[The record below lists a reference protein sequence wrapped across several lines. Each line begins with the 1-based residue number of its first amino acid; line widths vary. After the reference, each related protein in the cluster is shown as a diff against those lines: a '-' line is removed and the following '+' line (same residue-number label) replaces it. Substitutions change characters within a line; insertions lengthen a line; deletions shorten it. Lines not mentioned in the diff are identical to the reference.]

1 MSPGRRSW
9 WGWGLEE
16 SALTGDRLDG
26 LGALLGGFFGVTP
39 ERRAPVPLE
48 ALDFRRPRVEPP
60 SALAPLCDTSTYER
74 ARHAYGRSYRDVVR
88 AFRGEFPH
96 PPDVVAFPR
105 TEGEVAAVLDW
116 CASTGTVVVPYGGG
130 SSVVGGVECDAD
142 RTVTLDL
149 TGLGQV
155 MEVDATSQAA
165 RIQGGALGPAIEDG
179 LRPAGLTLRHYPQS
193 FEFSTLGGWIATRSA
208 GHHATLA
215 THIEDRV
222 ESLRVLTPQ
231 GVIETRRLP
240 ASGAGPAAERLFAG
254 SEGTL
259 GVIVEAWMRVLER
272 PRFRA
277 TAAVGFASFDAGVAA
292 TRALAQ
298 SGLHP
303 SNCRLLDRAEARF
316 SGTGDQPVLLVGF
329 ESAAHPVD
337 LLLAQALECCADHG
351 GSAAAGKGSGGGGP
365 QGGGPQ
371 GGPGRGGPGGGPGG
385 DVGGGPGGRPGGA
398 GGDGRDATADTW
410 RRAFFDMPYLRDG
423 LVAFSAI
430 VETFETA
437 VTWDRFPALHAAVK
451 SAVRETLRAV
461 GAPGGFV
468 SCRFTHVYA
477 DGPAPYY
484 TVIAPGRPGAQL
496 EQWAAVKEAASTA
509 IDAAGGTATHHHAVG
524 RDHRAAYDRERPDL
538 YAAVLRAAKAT
549 LDPAGVLNPGVL
561 FDPIGANPGVGAHVG
576 GNPGAGD
583 NGVGGNPGVASEPE

>member
-1 MSPGRRSW
+1 MSASRRSF

-26 LGALLGGFFGVTP
+26 LGSLLAGFFGTTP
-39 ERRAPVPLE
+39 ERRTPVPLE
-48 ALDFRRPRVEPP
+48 ALELRSPRTEPP
-60 SALAPLCDTSTYER
+60 AALASFCDTSTYER

-96 PPDVVAFPR
+96 PPDIVAFPQ
-105 TEGEVAAVLDW
+105 TEADVAAVLDW
-116 CASTGTVVVPYGGG
+116 CASTNTAVVPYGGG
-130 SSVVGGVECDAD
+130 SSVVGGVECDAE

-149 TGLGQV
+149 TGLGGV
-155 MEVDATSQAA
+155 LEIDATSRAA

-222 ESLRVLTPQ
+222 ESLRVLTPK

-240 ASGAGPAAERLFAG
+240 ASGAGPAPERLFAG

-259 GVIVEAWMRVLER
+259 GVITEAWVRVVER

-277 TAAVGFASFDAGVAA
+277 TASVVFDTFDAAAAA

-329 ESAAHPVD
+329 ESAAYPVD
-337 LLLAQALECCADHG
+337 FLLARALECCADHG
-351 GSAAAGKGSGGGGP
+351 GSA
-365 QGGGPQ
+365 
-371 GGPGRGGPGGGPGG
+371 
-385 DVGGGPGGRPGGA
+385 VV
-398 GGDGRDATADTW
+398 GRDSANAEEDRGRDSTADTW

-423 LVAFSAI
+423 LVSFSAI
-430 VETFETA
+430 AETFETA

-451 SAVRETLRAV
+451 SAVRETLMAV

-484 TVIAPGRPGAQL
+484 TVIAPGRPGAEL
-496 EQWAAVKEAASTA
+496 EQWAAVKEAASNA
-509 IDAAGGTATHHHAVG
+509 IEGAGGTATHHHAVG
-524 RDHRAAYDRERPDL
+524 RDHRRGYDRERPDL
-538 YAAVLRAAKAT
+538 YAAVLRAAKTT

-561 FDPIGANPGVGAHVG
+561 LDP
-576 GNPGAGD
+576 
-583 NGVGGNPGVASEPE
+583 E

>member
-1 MSPGRRSW
+1 MTSGRRSW

-16 SALTGDRLDG
+16 SALAGDRLEG
-26 LGALLGGFFGVTP
+26 LGALLKGFFGVAP
-39 ERRAPVPLE
+39 ERRSPVPLD
-48 ALDFRRPRVEPP
+48 ALELRPARLEPP
-60 SALAPLCDTSTYER
+60 AALQPICDSSTYER
-74 ARHAYGRSYRDVVR
+74 ARHAYGRSFRDVVR
-88 AFRGEFPH
+88 GFRGEFSH

-105 TEGEVAAVLDW
+105 NEADVVAVLDW
-116 CASTGTVVVPYGGG
+116 CGSTGTAVVPYGGG

-155 MEVDATSQAA
+155 VEIDATSQAA
-165 RIQGGALGPAIEDG
+165 RIQGGALGPAIEDQ
-179 LRPAGLTLRHYPQS
+179 LRPAGLTMRHYPQS

-222 ESLRVLTPQ
+222 ESVRVVTPH
-231 GVIETRRLP
+231 GVIQTRRLP
-240 ASGAGPAAERLFAG
+240 ASGAGPAPERLFAG

-259 GVIVEAWMRVLER
+259 GVIVEAWMRVLRR
-272 PRFRA
+272 PTFRA
-277 TAAVGFASFDAGVAA
+277 ATSVTFDDFDHGVAA

-316 SGTGDQPVLLVGF
+316 SGTGDQPVLLVAF

-337 LLLAQALECCADHG
+337 VLLGQALECCADHG
-351 GSAAAGKGSGGGGP
+351 GRPAANPA
-365 QGGGPQ
+365 
-371 GGPGRGGPGGGPGG
+371 
-385 DVGGGPGGRPGGA
+385 GA
-398 GGDGRDATADTW
+398 GGEPAGRDAAADTW

-437 VTWDRFPALHAAVK
+437 ITWDRFPALHAAVK
-451 SAVRETLRAV
+451 SAVKDALAAV
-461 GAPGGFV
+461 GAGGGFI
-468 SCRFTHVYA
+468 SCRFTHAYS

-484 TVIAPGRPGAQL
+484 TVVAPGRAGAEL
-496 EQWAAVKEAASTA
+496 EQWAAIKQAASA
-509 IDAAGGTATHHHAVG
+509 ALAAAGGTITHHHAVG
-524 RDHRAAYDRERPDL
+524 RDHRPVYDRERPDL
-538 YAAVLRAAKAT
+538 FADVLRAAKAT
-549 LDPAGVLNPGVL
+549 LDPAGILNPGVL
-561 FDPIGANPGVGAHVG
+561 F
-576 GNPGAGD
+576 
-583 NGVGGNPGVASEPE
+583 E

>member
-1 MSPGRRSW
+1 VSGGRRSW

-16 SALTGDRLDG
+16 SALTAERLAG
-26 LGALLGGFFGVTP
+26 LGALLAGLFNLTP
-39 ERRAPVPLE
+39 ERSTPVPLE
-48 ALDFRRPRVEPP
+48 DLDLRKPRIEPP
-60 SALAPLCDTSTYER
+60 ATLAAFCDMSIYER

-96 PPDVVAFPR
+96 PPDIVAFPQ
-105 TEGEVAAVLDW
+105 TEADVAAVLDW
-116 CASTGTVVVPYGGG
+116 CASTGTAAVPYGGG
-130 SSVVGGVECDAD
+130 SSVVGGVECDAE
-142 RTVTLDL
+142 RTLTLDL

-155 MEVDATSQAA
+155 VEIDATSQAA
-165 RIQGGALGPAIEDG
+165 RIQGGALGPAIEDQ
-179 LRPAGLTLRHYPQS
+179 LRPSGLSLRHYPQS
-193 FEFSTLGGWIATRSA
+193 FEFSSLGGWIATRSA

-222 ESLRVLTPQ
+222 ESLRVLTPR
-231 GVIETRRLP
+231 GLIETRRLP
-240 ASGAGPAAERLFAG
+240 ASGAGPAPERLFAG

-259 GVIVEAWMRVLER
+259 GVIVEAWVRLVER

-277 TAAVGFASFDAGVAA
+277 TAAAVFDSFEAGVAA
-292 TRALAQ
+292 ARALAQ

-316 SGTGDQPVLLVGF
+316 SGTGDKPVLLVGF

-337 LLLAQALECCADHG
+337 FLLARALECCADHG
-351 GSAAAGKGSGGGGP
+351 GSSSGSG
-365 QGGGPQ
+365 
-371 GGPGRGGPGGGPGG
+371 
-385 DVGGGPGGRPGGA
+385 D
-398 GGDGRDATADTW
+398 GGDGRDRTADTW

-430 VETFETA
+430 AETFETA
-437 VTWDRFPALHAAVK
+437 VTWDRFPVLHAAVK
-451 SAVRETLRAV
+451 SAVRETLDAV

-484 TVIAPGRPGAQL
+484 TVIAPGRAGAEL
-496 EQWAAVKEAASTA
+496 EQWAAVKAAASAA
-509 IDAAGGTATHHHAVG
+509 IDGAGGTATHHHAVG
-524 RDHRAAYDRERPDL
+524 RDHRPAYDRERPEL

-561 FDPIGANPGVGAHVG
+561 LDP
-576 GNPGAGD
+576 
-583 NGVGGNPGVASEPE
+583 E

>member
-1 MSPGRRSW
+1 MGAVTEGRRSW

-16 SALTGDRLDG
+16 SALHGERLDG
-26 LGALLGGFFGVTP
+26 LGALLAGFFGITP
-39 ERRAPVPLE
+39 ERRTPVPLE
-48 ALDFRRPRVEPP
+48 ALELRPARIEPP
-60 SALAPLCDTSTYER
+60 ASLAPFCSTSTYER

-88 AFRGEFPH
+88 GFRGEFPH

-105 TEGEVAAVLDW
+105 TEAEVAAVLDW
-116 CASTGTVVVPYGGG
+116 GAATGTAVVPYGGG

-149 TGLGQV
+149 TGLGAV
-155 MEVDATSQAA
+155 AEIDPTSHAA
-165 RIQGGALGPAIEDG
+165 RIQGGALGPAIEAQ

-231 GVIETRRLP
+231 GPVETRRLP
-240 ASGAGPAAERLFAG
+240 ASGAGPAPERLFAG
-254 SEGTL
+254 SEGIL
-259 GVIVEAWMRVLER
+259 GVIVEAWMRVVQR

-277 TAAVGFASFDAGVAA
+277 TAALAFDSFDAGVAA

-316 SGTGDQPVLLVGF
+316 SGTGDAPVLLVGF
-329 ESAAHPVD
+329 ESAVHPVD
-337 LLLAQALECCADHG
+337 SDLARALECCADHG
-351 GSAAAGKGSGGGGP
+351 GSAIAGS
-365 QGGGPQ
+365 QGGGRD
-371 GGPGRGGPGGGPGG
+371 GE
-385 DVGGGPGGRPGGA
+385 
-398 GGDGRDATADTW
+398 GRDATADAW

-423 LVAFSAI
+423 LVAHGAI
-430 VETFETA
+430 AETFETA
-437 VTWDRFPALHAAVK
+437 VTWDRFPALHAAAK
-451 SAVRETLRAV
+451 SAVRETLAAV
-461 GAPGGFV
+461 GAPGGFI
-468 SCRFTHVYA
+468 SCRFTHAYP

-484 TVIAPGRPGAQL
+484 TVIAPGRPGAEL
-496 EQWAAVKEAASTA
+496 EQWAAVKDAASTA
-509 IDAAGGTATHHHAVG
+509 IDRAGGTATHHHAVG
-524 RDHRAAYDRERPDL
+524 RDHRPAYDRERPDL
-538 YAAVLRAAKAT
+538 YADALRAVKAT

-561 FDPIGANPGVGAHVG
+561 LDP
-576 GNPGAGD
+576 
-583 NGVGGNPGVASEPE
+583 E

>member
-1 MSPGRRSW
+1 VSGRRSW

-16 SALTGDRLDG
+16 SALAGDRLEA
-26 LGALLGGFFGVTP
+26 LGALLAGFFNITP
-39 ERRAPVPLE
+39 ERATPVPLE
-48 ALDFRRPRVEPP
+48 DLDLRKPRIEPP
-60 SALAPLCDTSTYER
+60 PALAAFCDTSTYER
-74 ARHAYGRSYRDVVR
+74 ARHAYGRSYRDIVR

-96 PPDVVAFPR
+96 PPDIVAFPQ
-105 TEGEVAAVLDW
+105 TEADVAAVLDW
-116 CASTGTVVVPYGGG
+116 CASTGTAAVPYGGG
-130 SSVVGGVECDAD
+130 SSVVGGVECDAE
-142 RTVTLDL
+142 RTLTLDL

-155 MEVDATSQAA
+155 VEIDGTSRAA
-165 RIQGGALGPAIEDG
+165 RIQGGALGPAIEDR
-179 LRPAGLTLRHYPQS
+179 LRPSGLSLRHYPQS
-193 FEFSTLGGWIATRSA
+193 FEFSSLGGWIATRSA

-222 ESLRVLTPQ
+222 ESLRVLTPR

-240 ASGAGPAAERLFAG
+240 ASGAGPAPERLFAG

-259 GVIVEAWMRVLER
+259 GVIVEAWMRLVER

-277 TAAVGFASFDAGVAA
+277 AAAVVFDSFDDAVVA

-329 ESAAHPVD
+329 ESAAHPVEY
-337 LLLAQALECCADHG
+337 LLARALECCADHG
-351 GSAAAGKGSGGGGP
+351 GSAVVGQGRGKGAD
-365 QGGGPQ
+365 
-371 GGPGRGGPGGGPGG
+371 G
-385 DVGGGPGGRPGGA
+385 DGD
-398 GGDGRDATADTW
+398 GDGRDPTADAW
-410 RRAFFDMPYLRDG
+410 RRSFFDLPYLRDG
-423 LVAFSAI
+423 LVAYGAI
-430 VETFETA
+430 AETFETA
-437 VTWDRFPALHAAVK
+437 VTWDRFADLHAAVK
-451 SAVRETLRAV
+451 SAVRETLDAV

-496 EQWAAVKEAASTA
+496 EQWAAVKAAASDA

-524 RDHRAAYDRERPDL
+524 RDHRPAYDRERPEL
-538 YAAVLRAAKAT
+538 YAAVLRAAKTT
-549 LDPAGVLNPGVL
+549 LDPAGVLNPGVVL
-561 FDPIGANPGVGAHVG
+561 DP
-576 GNPGAGD
+576 
-583 NGVGGNPGVASEPE
+583 E

>member
-1 MSPGRRSW
+1 MTTGRRSW
-9 WGWGLEE
+9 WGWGLET

-26 LGALLGGFFGVTP
+26 LGALLAGLFGITP
-39 ERRAPVPLE
+39 ERKAPVPVE
-48 ALDFRRPRVEPP
+48 GLDLRPPRIEPP
-60 SALAPLCDTSTYER
+60 PALAPLCDTSTYER
-74 ARHAYGRSYRDVVR
+74 ARHAYGRSYRDVLR
-88 AFRGEFPH
+88 GFRGDFPR

-105 TEGEVAAVLDW
+105 TETDVAAVLDW
-116 CASTGTVVVPYGGG
+116 CASSGAAVVPYGGG
-130 SSVVGGVECDAD
+130 SSVVGGVECDAE

-149 TGLGQV
+149 TGLGAV
-155 MEVDATSQAA
+155 VEIDPTSRAA

-222 ESLRVLTPQ
+222 ESLRVLTPG
-231 GVIETRRLP
+231 GVLETRRLP
-240 ASGAGPAAERLFAG
+240 ASGAGPAPERLFAG

-259 GVIVEAWMRVLER
+259 GVITEAWVRVVER
-272 PRFRA
+272 PRFRGSA
-277 TAAVGFASFDAGVAA
+277 SVVFAEFDAAVAA

-329 ESAAHPVD
+329 ESAAYPVD
-337 LLLAQALECCADHG
+337 FLLARALECCADHG
-351 GSAAAGKGSGGGGP
+351 GST
-365 QGGGPQ
+365 
-371 GGPGRGGPGGGPGG
+371 
-385 DVGGGPGGRPGGA
+385 VV
-398 GGDGRDATADTW
+398 GRDRANPETDRGRDSTADTW

-423 LVAFSAI
+423 LVSYGAI
-430 VETFETA
+430 AETFETA
-437 VTWDRFPALHAAVK
+437 VTWDRFPDLHASVK
-451 SAVRETLRAV
+451 SAVRGALEAV

-509 IDAAGGTATHHHAVG
+509 IDDSGGTATHHHAVG
-524 RDHRAAYDRERPDL
+524 RDHRPGYDRERPDL

-561 FDPIGANPGVGAHVG
+561 LDP
-576 GNPGAGD
+576 
-583 NGVGGNPGVASEPE
+583 E

>member
-1 MSPGRRSW
+1 VSAPRRSF
-9 WGWGLEE
+9 WGWGLEQ
-16 SALTGDRLDG
+16 SALAGDRLDG
-26 LGALLGGFFGVTP
+26 LGALLAGFFGITP
-39 ERRAPVPLE
+39 ERKTPVPLE
-48 ALDFRRPRVEPP
+48 SLELRPPRIEPP
-60 SALAPLCDTSTYER
+60 ATLAPFCDTSTYER

-88 AFRGEFPH
+88 GFRGEFPH
-96 PPDVVAFPR
+96 PPDVVAFPP
-105 TEGEVAAVLDW
+105 TEADVAAVLDW
-116 CASTGTVVVPYGGG
+116 CVSTGTAVVPFGGG
-130 SSVVGGVECDAD
+130 SSVVGALECDAD

-149 TGLGQV
+149 TGLGDV
-155 MEVDATSQAA
+155 VEIDATSRAA
-165 RIQGGALGPAIEDG
+165 RIQGGALGPAIEDR

-222 ESLRVLTPQ
+222 ESLRVLTPR

-240 ASGAGPAAERLFAG
+240 ASGAGPAPERLFAG

-259 GVIVEAWMRVLER
+259 GVITEAWVRVVER

-277 TAAVGFASFDAGVAA
+277 TASVVFDEFDAAVAA

-337 LLLAQALECCADHG
+337 VLLAQALACCADHG
-351 GSAAAGKGSGGGGP
+351 GRAVV
-365 QGGGPQ
+365 
-371 GGPGRGGPGGGPGG
+371 GR
-385 DVGGGPGGRPGGA
+385 DRPNPEE
-398 GGDGRDATADTW
+398 DRSRDATADTW

-423 LVAFSAI
+423 LVSFSAI
-430 VETFETA
+430 AETFETA

-451 SAVRETLRAV
+451 SAVRETLETV
-461 GAPGGFV
+461 GAAGGFV

-484 TVIAPGRPGAQL
+484 TVIAPGRPGAEL
-496 EQWAAVKEAASTA
+496 EQWAAVKEAASAA
-509 IDAAGGTATHHHAVG
+509 IDGAGGTATHHHAVG
-524 RDHRAAYDRERPDL
+524 RDHRPGYDRERPDL
-538 YAAVLRAAKAT
+538 YAAVLRAAKVT

-561 FDPIGANPGVGAHVG
+561 LDP
-576 GNPGAGD
+576 
-583 NGVGGNPGVASEPE
+583 E

>member
-1 MSPGRRSW
+1 VSGGSGRRSF

-16 SALTGDRLDG
+16 SALEGDRLDG
-26 LGALLGGFFGVTP
+26 LGAMLAAFSGITP
-39 ERRAPVPLE
+39 ERRRPVAVEDLELRPPRTQAPPG
-48 ALDFRRPRVEPP
+48 
-60 SALAPLCDTSTYER
+60 LAAFCDTSTYER

-88 AFRGEFPH
+88 GFRGEFPH
-96 PPDVVAFPR
+96 PPDLVAFPR
-105 TEGEVAAVLDW
+105 TEADVVAVLDW
-116 CASTGTVVVPYGGG
+116 CASTGTAVVPYGGG

-149 TGLGQV
+149 TGLGRV
-155 MEVDATSQAA
+155 VEIDDVSKAA
-165 RIQGGALGPAIEDG
+165 RIQGGALGPALEAQ

-222 ESLRVLTPQ
+222 ESVRVVTPT

-240 ASGAGPAAERLFAG
+240 ASGAGPAPERLFSG

-259 GVIVEAWMRVLER
+259 GVITEAWLRVVDR
-272 PRFRA
+272 PKFRA
-277 TAAVGFASFDAGVAA
+277 GTSVVFDSFDAGVAA
-292 TRALAQ
+292 TRALSQ

-329 ESAAHPVD
+329 ESAHHPVD
-337 LLLAQALECCADHG
+337 YPLARALESCSDHG
-351 GSAAAGKGSGGGGP
+351 GSPVVGAD
-365 QGGGPQ
+365 
-371 GGPGRGGPGGGPGG
+371 PGAPGE
-385 DVGGGPGGRPGGA
+385 A
-398 GGDGRDATADTW
+398 GRDPTADTW

-430 VETFETA
+430 AETFETA
-437 VTWDRFPALHAAVK
+437 VTWDRFAALHAGVK
-451 SAVRETLRAV
+451 TAVREALAAV

-484 TVIAPGRPGAQL
+484 TVIAPGRPGGEL
-496 EQWAAVKEAASTA
+496 EQWAEVKAAASAA
-509 IDAAGGTATHHHAVG
+509 IAAAGGTATHHHAVG
-524 RDHRAAYDRERPDL
+524 RDHRPGYDGERPEL
-538 YAAVLRAAKAT
+538 FAAVLRAAKRT
-549 LDPAGVLNPGVL
+549 LDPPGILNPGVL
-561 FDPIGANPGVGAHVG
+561 FDP
-576 GNPGAGD
+576 
-583 NGVGGNPGVASEPE
+583 E

>member
-1 MSPGRRSW
+1 MSSGRRSF

-16 SALTGDRLDG
+16 SALAGDRLEG
-26 LGALLGGFFGVTP
+26 LGGVLAGFFGISP
-39 ERRAPVPLE
+39 ERRTPVRVEELH
-48 ALDFRRPRVEPP
+48 LRRPRIEPP
-60 SALAPLCDTSTYER
+60 PALAPFCDSSTYER

-105 TEGEVAAVLDW
+105 TEADVAAVLDW
-116 CASTGTVVVPYGGG
+116 CGSTGTAVVPYGGG

-149 TGLGQV
+149 TGLGAV
-155 MEVDATSQAA
+155 VEIDALSQAA
-165 RIQGGALGPAIEDG
+165 RIQGGALGPAIEHQ

-222 ESLRVLTPQ
+222 ESLRILTPQ

-240 ASGAGPAAERLFAG
+240 ASGAGPAPERLFAG

-259 GVIVEAWMRVLER
+259 GVIVEAWMRLVER

-277 TAAVGFASFDAGVAA
+277 AASVAFDSFDASVAA

-337 LLLAQALECCADHG
+337 VLLARALECCADHG
-351 GSAAAGKGSGGGGP
+351 GSAV
-365 QGGGPQ
+365 
-371 GGPGRGGPGGGPGG
+371 
-385 DVGGGPGGRPGGA
+385 VGGGDGG
-398 GGDGRDATADTW
+398 GRDATADTW

-423 LVAFSAI
+423 LVAYSAI
-430 VETFETA
+430 AETFETA
-437 VTWDRFPALHAAVK
+437 VTWDRFSALHNAVR
-451 SAVRETLRAV
+451 SAVRETLGAV
-461 GAPGGFV
+461 GASGGFV

-484 TVIAPGRPGAQL
+484 TVIAPGRPGAEL
-496 EQWAAVKEAASTA
+496 DQWAAVKEAASAA

-524 RDHRAAYDRERPDL
+524 RYHRPAYDRERPDL

-549 LDPAGVLNPGVL
+549 LDPVGVLNPGAL
-561 FDPIGANPGVGAHVG
+561 LDP
-576 GNPGAGD
+576 
-583 NGVGGNPGVASEPE
+583 E

>member
-1 MSPGRRSW
+1 MTGGRRSW

-16 SALTGDRLDG
+16 SALAGDRLDG
-26 LGALLGGFFGVTP
+26 LGALMAGFFGITP
-39 ERRAPVPLE
+39 ERRTPVPLE
-48 ALDFRRPRVEPP
+48 ALQLRPPRSEPP
-60 SALAPLCDTSTYER
+60 AALARICDTSTYER
-74 ARHAYGRSYRDVVR
+74 ARHAYGRSFRDVVR
-88 AFRGEFPH
+88 GFRGEFPH

-105 TEGEVAAVLDW
+105 TEAEVAAVLDW
-116 CASTGTVVVPYGGG
+116 CGSTGTAVVPYGGG

-149 TGLGQV
+149 TGLDRV
-155 MEVDATSQAA
+155 VEIDRTSRAA
-165 RIQGGALGPAIEDG
+165 RIQGGALGPAIEEQ
-179 LRPAGLTLRHYPQS
+179 LRPAGLTMRHYPQS
-193 FEFSTLGGWIATRSA
+193 FEFSSLGGWIATRSA

-231 GVIETRRLP
+231 GPIETRRLP
-240 ASGAGPAAERLFAG
+240 ASGAGPAPERLFAG

-272 PRFRA
+272 PTFRA
-277 TAAVGFASFDAGVAA
+277 GASVVFDEFDDGVAA

-316 SGTGDQPVLLVGF
+316 SGTGDQPVLLVAF

-337 LLLAQALECCADHG
+337 GLLAQALESCADHG
-351 GSAAAGKGSGGGGP
+351 GHATGGGG
-365 QGGGPQ
+365 
-371 GGPGRGGPGGGPGG
+371 
-385 DVGGGPGGRPGGA
+385 DRPNAAGA
-398 GGDGRDATADTW
+398 PAGRDAAAETW
-410 RRAFFDMPYLRDG
+410 RQAFFDMPYLRDG

-451 SAVRETLRAV
+451 SAVRDALAAV
-461 GAPGGFV
+461 GAKQGFV
-468 SCRFTHVYA
+468 SCRFTHAYS

-484 TVIAPGRPGAQL
+484 TVIAPGRPGAEL
-496 EQWAAVKEAASTA
+496 EQWAAVKQAASTA
-509 IDAAGGTATHHHAVG
+509 IDQAGGTATHHHAVG
-524 RDHRAAYDRERPDL
+524 RDHRPSYDRERPDL
-538 YAAVLRAAKAT
+538 FAAVLRAAKAT
-549 LDPAGVLNPGVL
+549 LDPAGILNPGVL
-561 FDPIGANPGVGAHVG
+561 YDPQPTPPARPA
-576 GNPGAGD
+576 
-583 NGVGGNPGVASEPE
+583 

>member
-1 MSPGRRSW
+1 VSAGRRSF

-16 SALTGDRLDG
+16 SALAGDRLDG
-26 LGALLGGFFGVTP
+26 LGALLAGYFGIAP
-39 ERRAPVPLE
+39 ERRTPVPLE
-48 ALDFRRPRVEPP
+48 ALELRPPRIEPP
-60 SALAPLCDTSTYER
+60 AALAPFCDTSTYER

-96 PPDVVAFPR
+96 PPDVVAFPQ
-105 TEGEVAAVLDW
+105 TETDVAAVLDW
-116 CASTGTVVVPYGGG
+116 CASTGTAVVPYGGG
-130 SSVVGGVECDAD
+130 SSVVGAMECDAD

-149 TGLGQV
+149 TGLGSV
-155 MEVDATSQAA
+155 MEIDATSRAA

-179 LRPAGLTLRHYPQS
+179 LRPAGLSLRHYPQS

-222 ESLRVLTPQ
+222 ESLRVLTPR

-240 ASGAGPAAERLFAG
+240 ASGAGPAPERLFAG

-259 GVIVEAWMRVLER
+259 GVITEAWVRVVER

-277 TAAVGFASFDAGVAA
+277 TASVVFDAYDDAVAA

-329 ESAAHPVD
+329 ESAADPVD
-337 LLLAQALECCADHG
+337 VLLARALQCCADHA
-351 GSAAAGKGSGGGGP
+351 GSP
-365 QGGGPQ
+365 
-371 GGPGRGGPGGGPGG
+371 
-385 DVGGGPGGRPGGA
+385 VV
-398 GGDGRDATADTW
+398 GRDSANPEEDRGRDSTADTW

-423 LVAFSAI
+423 LVSFSAI
-430 VETFETA
+430 AETFETA

-451 SAVRETLRAV
+451 SAVRETLTAV
-461 GAPGGFV
+461 GGPGGFV

-484 TVIAPGRPGAQL
+484 TVIAPGRPGAEL
-496 EQWAAVKEAASTA
+496 EQWAAVKEAASAA

-524 RDHRAAYDRERPDL
+524 RDHRPGYDRERPDL
-538 YAAVLRAAKAT
+538 YAAVLRAAKST

-561 FDPIGANPGVGAHVG
+561 FDP
-576 GNPGAGD
+576 
-583 NGVGGNPGVASEPE
+583 E

>member
-1 MSPGRRSW
+1 VSPGRRSW

-16 SALTGDRLDG
+16 SALAGDRLDG
-26 LGALLGGFFGVTP
+26 LGALLAGFFGITP
-39 ERRAPVPLE
+39 ERRTPVPLE
-48 ALDFRRPRVEPP
+48 ALELRRSRIDPP
-60 SALAPLCDTSTYER
+60 AALAPFCDTSTYER

-105 TEGEVAAVLDW
+105 TETDVAAVFDW
-116 CASTGTVVVPYGGG
+116 CASTATAVVPFGGG
-130 SSVVGGVECDAD
+130 SSVVGGVECDAE
-142 RTVTLDL
+142 RAVTLDL

-155 MEVDATSQAA
+155 VEIDATSQAA
-165 RIQGGALGPAIEDG
+165 RIQGGALGPAIEDQ
-179 LRPAGLTLRHYPQS
+179 LRPANLTLRHYPQS

-208 GHHATLA
+208 GHHATLT

-222 ESLRVLTPQ
+222 ESLRVLTPR
-231 GVIETRRLP
+231 GLIETRRLP
-240 ASGAGPAAERLFAG
+240 ASGAGPAPERLFAG

-259 GVIVEAWMRVLER
+259 GVIVEAWMRLVER

-277 TAAVGFASFDAGVAA
+277 TVAVAFDGFDAGVAA

-329 ESAAHPVD
+329 ESAAHPID

-351 GSAAAGKGSGGGGP
+351 GSAVVG
-365 QGGGPQ
+365 QG
-371 GGPGRGGPGGGPGG
+371 
-385 DVGGGPGGRPGGA
+385 
-398 GGDGRDATADTW
+398 TADTW

-430 VETFETA
+430 AETFETA

-451 SAVRETLRAV
+451 SAVREALDAV
-461 GAPGGFV
+461 GATNGFV

-484 TVIAPGRPGAQL
+484 TVIAPGRPGAEL
-496 EQWAAVKEAASTA
+496 EQWAAVKEAASAA
-509 IDAAGGTATHHHAVG
+509 IDSAGGTATHHHAVG
-524 RDHRAAYDRERPDL
+524 RDHRMAYDRERPDL

-561 FDPIGANPGVGAHVG
+561 LDP
-576 GNPGAGD
+576 
-583 NGVGGNPGVASEPE
+583 E

>member
-1 MSPGRRSW
+1 MTAGRRSW
-9 WGWGLEE
+9 WGWGIES
-16 SALTGDRLDG
+16 SALGPDRLDG
-26 LGALLGGFFGVTP
+26 LGGMLAALFGVTP
-39 ERRAPVPLE
+39 QRRAPVS
-48 ALDFRRPRVEPP
+48 LDEVDLRKPRVEPP
-60 SALAPLCDTSTYER
+60 AALVPFCDTSTYER

-105 TEGEVAAVLDW
+105 TEADVAAVLDW
-116 CASTGTVVVPYGGG
+116 CASTGTAVVPYGGG

-142 RTVTLDL
+142 RTMTLDL
-149 TGLGQV
+149 AGLGAV
-155 MEVDATSQAA
+155 VEIDATSRAA
-165 RIQGGALGPAIEDG
+165 RIQGGALGPAIEDQ

-231 GVIETRRLP
+231 GMVETRRLP
-240 ASGAGPAAERLFAG
+240 ASGAGPAPERLFAG

-259 GVIVEAWMRVLER
+259 GVIVEAWMRLLER
-272 PRFRA
+272 PGFRA
-277 TAAVGFASFDAGVAA
+277 TASVAFDSFDAGVAA
-292 TRALAQ
+292 ARALAQ

-329 ESAAHPVD
+329 ESADHPVD
-337 LLLAQALECCADHG
+337 VLLARALECCADHG
-351 GSAAAGKGSGGGGP
+351 GLADAGRS
-365 QGGGPQ
+365 
-371 GGPGRGGPGGGPGG
+371 RL
-385 DVGGGPGGRPGGA
+385 DV
-398 GGDGRDATADTW
+398 GDGRDATADTW

-430 VETFETA
+430 AETFETA

-451 SAVRETLRAV
+451 SAVRETLDEV
-461 GAPGGFV
+461 TAPGGFV

-484 TVIAPGRPGAQL
+484 TVIAPGRPGAEL
-496 EQWAAVKEAASTA
+496 EQWAAVKEAASAA
-509 IDAAGGTATHHHAVG
+509 IDGAGGTATHHHAVG
-524 RDHRAAYDRERPDL
+524 RDHRRAYDRERPDL

-549 LDPAGVLNPGVL
+549 LDPMGVLNPGVV
-561 FDPIGANPGVGAHVG
+561 FDP
-576 GNPGAGD
+576 D
-583 NGVGGNPGVASEPE
+583 

>member
-1 MSPGRRSW
+1 MTSGQRSW
-9 WGWGLEE
+9 WGWGLEA
-16 SALTGDRLDG
+16 SALTGARLEG
-26 LGALLGGFFGVTP
+26 LGGLLAGLFGVTP
-39 ERRAPVPLE
+39 ERRTPVPLE
-48 ALDFRRPRVEPP
+48 ALELRPPRIEPP
-60 SALAPLCDTSTYER
+60 PVLAPLCDTSTYER

-105 TEGEVAAVLDW
+105 TEADITAVLDW
-116 CASTGTVVVPYGGG
+116 CASTATAVVPYGGG
-130 SSVVGGVECDAD
+130 SSVVGGVECDAE

-149 TGLGQV
+149 TGLGSV
-155 MEVDATSQAA
+155 VEIDATSRAA
-165 RIQGGALGPAIEDG
+165 RIQGGTLGPAIEDR
-179 LRPAGLTLRHYPQS
+179 LRPVGLTLRHYPQS

-222 ESLRVLTPQ
+222 ECLRVVTPR

-240 ASGAGPAAERLFAG
+240 ASGAGPAPERFFAG
-254 SEGTL
+254 SEGAL
-259 GVIVEAWMRVLER
+259 GVIVEAWMRLVER

-277 TAAVGFASFDAGVAA
+277 TAAVTFDSFDIGVAA

-329 ESAAHPVD
+329 ESAAQPVD
-337 LLLAQALECCADHG
+337 VLLAQALECCADHG
-351 GSAAAGKGSGGGGP
+351 GAGISGD
-365 QGGGPQ
+365 
-371 GGPGRGGPGGGPGG
+371 RG
-385 DVGGGPGGRPGGA
+385 A
-398 GGDGRDATADTW
+398 DGRDPTADNW

-423 LVAFSAI
+423 LVAYGAI
-430 VETFETA
+430 AETFETA
-437 VTWDRFPALHAAVK
+437 VTWDRFPALHSAVK
-451 SAVRETLRAV
+451 SAVREALAAV

-484 TVIAPGRPGAQL
+484 TVIAPGRPGAEL
-496 EQWAAVKEAASTA
+496 EQWGAVKEAASAA
-509 IDAAGGTATHHHAVG
+509 IDAAGGTASHHHAVG
-524 RDHRAAYDRERPDL
+524 RDHRPGYDRERPDL

-561 FDPIGANPGVGAHVG
+561 FDP
-576 GNPGAGD
+576 
-583 NGVGGNPGVASEPE
+583 E

>member
-1 MSPGRRSW
+1 M
-9 WGWGLEE
+9 
-16 SALTGDRLDG
+16 
-26 LGALLGGFFGVTP
+26 
-39 ERRAPVPLE
+39 
-48 ALDFRRPRVEPP
+48 
-60 SALAPLCDTSTYER
+60 
-74 ARHAYGRSYRDVVR
+74 
-88 AFRGEFPH
+88 
-96 PPDVVAFPR
+96 
-105 TEGEVAAVLDW
+105 
-116 CASTGTVVVPYGGG
+116 
-130 SSVVGGVECDAD
+130 ECDAE

-149 TGLGQV
+149 TGLGAV
-155 MEVDATSQAA
+155 VEIDAVSLAA

-222 ESLRVLTPQ
+222 ESLRVLTPR

-240 ASGAGPAAERLFAG
+240 ASGAGPAPERLFAG

-259 GVIVEAWMRVLER
+259 GVITEAWMRVVER

-277 TAAVGFASFDAGVAA
+277 TASVVFNEFDAAVAA
-292 TRALAQ
+292 TRALSQ

-316 SGTGDQPVLLVGF
+316 SGTADQPVLLVGF

-337 LLLAQALECCADHG
+337 YPLARALECCADHG
-351 GSAAAGKGSGGGGP
+351 GSAVV
-365 QGGGPQ
+365 
-371 GGPGRGGPGGGPGG
+371 GRQSARQ
-385 DVGGGPGGRPGGA
+385 DRDSA
-398 GGDGRDATADTW
+398 DKDRADQDSGRDSTADTW

-423 LVAFSAI
+423 LVSFGAI
-430 VETFETA
+430 AETFETA

-451 SAVRETLRAV
+451 RAVRETLETV

-484 TVIAPGRPGAQL
+484 TVIAPGRPGAEL
-496 EQWAAVKEAASTA
+496 EQWAAVKEAAWRA

-524 RDHRAAYDRERPDL
+524 RDHRPGYDRERPEL

-561 FDPIGANPGVGAHVG
+561 LDP
-576 GNPGAGD
+576 
-583 NGVGGNPGVASEPE
+583 E

>member
-1 MSPGRRSW
+1 MTTGRRSW
-9 WGWGLEE
+9 WGWGLET

-26 LGALLGGFFGVTP
+26 LGALLAGFFGITP
-39 ERRAPVPLE
+39 ERRTPVPVA
-48 ALDFRRPRVEPP
+48 ALDLRPPRIEPP
-60 SALAPLCDTSTYER
+60 AALAPICDTSTYER

-96 PPDVVAFPR
+96 PPDVVAFPQ
-105 TEGEVAAVLDW
+105 TENDVAAVLDW
-116 CASTGTVVVPYGGG
+116 CASAGAAVVPYGGG
-130 SSVVGGVECDAD
+130 SSVVGAMECDAD

-149 TGLGQV
+149 TGLRDV
-155 MEVDATSQAA
+155 VEIDATSRAA

-222 ESLRVLTPQ
+222 ESLRVLTPR
-231 GVIETRRLP
+231 GLIETRRLP
-240 ASGAGPAAERLFAG
+240 ASGAGPAPERLFAG

-259 GVIVEAWMRVLER
+259 GVITEAWMRVVER

-277 TAAVGFASFDAGVAA
+277 TASVVFDAFEAAVAA

-329 ESAAHPVD
+329 ESASHPVD
-337 LLLAQALECCADHG
+337 FPLAQALECCADHG
-351 GSAAAGKGSGGGGP
+351 GSAIV
-365 QGGGPQ
+365 
-371 GGPGRGGPGGGPGG
+371 GRDSANPEG
-385 DVGGGPGGRPGGA
+385 DGGR
-398 GGDGRDATADTW
+398 DSTADTW
-410 RRAFFDMPYLRDG
+410 RRSFFDMPYLRDG
-423 LVAFSAI
+423 LVGFSAI
-430 VETFETA
+430 AETFETA

-451 SAVRETLRAV
+451 SAVRETLTAV

-484 TVIAPGRPGAQL
+484 TVIAPGRPGAEL
-496 EQWAAVKEAASTA
+496 EQWAAVKEAASNA

-524 RDHRAAYDRERPDL
+524 RDHRPGYDRERPDL

-561 FDPIGANPGVGAHVG
+561 LDP
-576 GNPGAGD
+576 
-583 NGVGGNPGVASEPE
+583 E

>member
-1 MSPGRRSW
+1 MGLAVTGRRSW
-9 WGWGLEE
+9 WGWGLEK
-16 SALTGDRLDG
+16 SALSGDRLEG
-26 LGALLGGFFGVTP
+26 LGALLAGFFGVTP
-39 ERRAPVPLE
+39 ERRTPVPLE
-48 ALDFRRPRVEPP
+48 SLELRKPRIEPP
-60 SALAPLCDTSTYER
+60 AALAACCDTSIFER
-74 ARHAYGRSYRDVVR
+74 ARHAYGRSYRDLVR
-88 AFRGEFPH
+88 GFRGEFPH

-105 TEGEVAAVLDW
+105 TEADVAAVLDW
-116 CASTGTVVVPYGGG
+116 CASGGTPVVPYGGG
-130 SSVVGGVECDAD
+130 SSVVGGVECDAE

-149 TGLGQV
+149 TGLGRV
-155 MEVDATSQAA
+155 VEIDATSRAA
-165 RIQGGALGPAIEDG
+165 RIQGWALGPAIEDQ
-179 LRPAGLTLRHYPQS
+179 LRSSGLTLRHYPQS

-222 ESLRVLTPQ
+222 EALRVLTPQ
-231 GVIETRRLP
+231 GPLETRRLP
-240 ASGAGPAAERLFAG
+240 ASGAGPAPERLFAG

-259 GVIVEAWMRVLER
+259 GVIVEAWMRLVER

-277 TAAVGFASFDAGVAA
+277 TAANAFESFDAAVVA

-316 SGTGDQPVLLVGF
+316 SGTGDRPVLLVGF

-337 LLLAQALECCADHG
+337 FLLAQALECCADHG
-351 GSAAAGKGSGGGGP
+351 GSVVVGRDTASGA
-365 QGGGPQ
+365 
-371 GGPGRGGPGGGPGG
+371 
-385 DVGGGPGGRPGGA
+385 DS
-398 GGDGRDATADTW
+398 GRDATADTW

-430 VETFETA
+430 AETFETA
-437 VTWDRFPALHAAVK
+437 ITWDRFPTLHAAVK
-451 SAVRETLRAV
+451 SAVRETLGAV

-484 TVIAPGRPGAQL
+484 TVIAPGRPGAEL
-496 EQWAAVKEAASTA
+496 EQWAAVKEAASAA

-524 RDHRAAYDRERPDL
+524 RDHRPAYDRERPDL
-538 YAAVLRAAKAT
+538 YAAVLGAAKAT

-561 FDPIGANPGVGAHVG
+561 LDP
-576 GNPGAGD
+576 
-583 NGVGGNPGVASEPE
+583 E

>member
-1 MSPGRRSW
+1 
-9 WGWGLEE
+9 L
-16 SALTGDRLDG
+16 A
-26 LGALLGGFFGVTP
+26 GFFGITP
-39 ERRAPVPLE
+39 ERRRPVPLE
-48 ALDFRRPRVEPP
+48 ALELRPPRIEPP
-60 SALAPLCDTSTYER
+60 AALAPFCDTSTHER

-96 PPDVVAFPR
+96 PPDFVAFPR
-105 TEGEVAAVLDW
+105 AEADVTAVLDW
-116 CASTGTVVVPYGGG
+116 CASTDTAVVPYGGG

-142 RTVTLDL
+142 RTLTLDL
-149 TGLGQV
+149 TGLGRV
-155 MEVDATSQAA
+155 VEIDATSRAA
-165 RIQGGALGPAIEDG
+165 RIQGGALGPAIEDQ

-222 ESLRVLTPQ
+222 ESLRVLTPR
-231 GVIETRRLP
+231 GPIETRRLP
-240 ASGAGPAAERLFAG
+240 ASGAGPAPERLFAG

-259 GVIVEAWMRVLER
+259 GVIVEAWMRLVER

-277 TAAVGFASFDAGVAA
+277 TAAVAFDSFDAGVAA

-316 SGTGDQPVLLVGF
+316 SGTGDRPVLLVGF

-337 LLLAQALECCADHG
+337 FLLAQALECCADHG
-351 GSAAAGKGSGGGGP
+351 GSAAV
-365 QGGGPQ
+365 
-371 GGPGRGGPGGGPGG
+371 GRG
-385 DVGGGPGGRPGGA
+385 D
-398 GGDGRDATADTW
+398 DGRDPTADTW

-423 LVAFSAI
+423 LVTFSAI
-430 VETFETA
+430 AETFETA
-437 VTWDRFPALHAAVK
+437 VTWDRFPALHSAVK
-451 SAVRETLRAV
+451 SSVREALAAV

-484 TVIAPGRPGAQL
+484 TVIAPGRTGAEL
-496 EQWAAVKEAASTA
+496 EQWAAVKEAASAA
-509 IDAAGGTATHHHAVG
+509 IDSAGGTATHHHAVG

-561 FDPIGANPGVGAHVG
+561 LDP
-576 GNPGAGD
+576 
-583 NGVGGNPGVASEPE
+583 E